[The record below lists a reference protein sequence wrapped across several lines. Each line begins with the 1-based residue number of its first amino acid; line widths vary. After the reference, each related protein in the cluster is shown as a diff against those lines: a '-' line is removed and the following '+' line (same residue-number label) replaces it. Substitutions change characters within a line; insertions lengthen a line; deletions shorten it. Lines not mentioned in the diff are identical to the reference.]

1 MIAFSKPFPFRP
13 LILLAAVMLAIKKNN
28 FILLLKVEQVNSIT
42 KMVQSCV
49 QIRILQN
56 KFPET

>member
-1 MIAFSKPFPFRP
+1 MIAFSKPFPFQP